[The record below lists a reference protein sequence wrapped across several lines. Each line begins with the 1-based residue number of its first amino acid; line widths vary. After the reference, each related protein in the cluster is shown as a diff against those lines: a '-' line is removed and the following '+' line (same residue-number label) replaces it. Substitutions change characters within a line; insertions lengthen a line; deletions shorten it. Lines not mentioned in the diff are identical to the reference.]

1 MCTRA
6 GTRAAPRGRR
16 VGESSPAERRVG
28 GGIPHLAGICC
39 NVMVVLAELVG
50 NGPGELLV
58 TNDGGQTWTVH
69 ATPSGPSKVCTQD
82 IAVAALSATDWW
94 LLCLG
99 QSSAGSSTGALFHTL
114 NGGSRWTTVNAV
126 TNLAAPHNT
135 LPLGDPGAFG
145 VGSGGKLWLTNQA
158 GMDESADGGIT
169 WEGARGIETEGAGA
183 L

>member
-1 MCTRA
+1 
-6 GTRAAPRGRR
+6 
-16 VGESSPAERRVG
+16 
-28 GGIPHLAGICC
+28 
-39 NVMVVLAELVG
+39 MVVLAELVG